1 MAFALRRTMTMAHWF
16 RWLLPFALLLSAGCS
31 RPPPEVALREAVAA
45 MEASIDARDAGAL
58 ARQLDDDFIGPG
70 GMDRE
75 GARRTAALY
84 FLQHARIGLV
94 PGPLS
99 IDIRDS
105 GAQVSLTVGVSGG
118 NSRLLPESGQVY
130 DVRSGWR
137 LRDGEWRMTSIEWT
151 PKLR

>member
-1 MAFALRRTMTMAHWF
+1 MTFALRRTTARAF
-16 RWLLPFALLLSAGCS
+16 PVLGLILGGLLVVAACS
-31 RPPPEVALREAVAA
+31 RPAPEAALREAVAA
-45 MEASIDARDAGAL
+45 MEASIDARDAGGL
-58 ARQLDDDFIGPG
+58 ARQLDDDFIGPS